1 MELIEVAHDKSFI
14 FRFITNP
21 IGKVHREIGR
31 FYRRTLAR
39 CWRTQAKSLPATLRV
54 PSILVTLKPL
64 ETKYCSYAAKTPA
77 SPHTVESLAGKL
89 REVMPQPGFVVALS
103 QDNYLTVVGG
113 VQRCVENEQRVFNQN
128 QVGYIHFFP
137 TNYRPMLARPAEPFY
152 VSINCNGQWIAECPA
167 DFALEA
173 LKQLVQ
179 GISKK
184 TLSHIVLHHLL
195 GFKISWVQRLIEER
209 GGGKAL
215 FWVHDY
221 FALCPSYA
229 LMRNDIIFC
238 NAPPVSSN
246 SCEICIY
253 GEERTSH
260 LQAFHKL
267 FNTVDLKVVTSSHHA
282 EQMWK
287 DKAGFRIAGS
297 LTMPHCHIEWENGGR
312 APKSVA
318 PVSPL
323 RIAFLGLT
331 MYHKG
336 WETWRH
342 IVRLFGSDPRYQFFH
357 FAIKKDGSL
366 PLTFVPVGAC
376 SKNRYAMLD
385 ALGKH
390 NIDVA
395 FLWSKCSETFSFT
408 LHEAMAAGCYVVTNP
423 DSGNIQ
429 RTVMQTNCGAVLA
442 SEEEAVAWF
451 ESDKLTRATREFQNR
466 KARSG
471 SIVLNPGSYKIIFET
486 LQKVG

>member
-1 MELIEVAHDKSFI
+1 MERIELTHDKTFA
-14 FRFITNP
+14 FRFIINP

-31 FYRRTLAR
+31 FYRRMMAR
-39 CWRTQAKSLPATLRV
+39 YCPPGKYLPATPRGIS
-54 PSILVTLKPL
+54 SILFTLKPI
-64 ETKYCSYAAKTPA
+64 ETKYCSYAPKTPA
-77 SPHTVESLAGKL
+77 SSNTAESLAGKL
-89 REVMPQPGFVVALS
+89 RRVMPQPGFVVALS
-103 QDNYLTVVGG
+103 HDDYLTVVGG
-113 VQRCVENEQRVFNQN
+113 VERCVENEQHVCNQN

-152 VSINCNGQWIAECPA
+152 VSINCNGQWIAECRA

-173 LKQLVQ
+173 LKQLEQ
-179 GISKK
+179 GPAKK
-184 TLSHIVLHHLL
+184 TLSHIILHHLL
-195 GFKISWVQRLIEER
+195 GFKISWVQRLVEER
-209 GGGKAL
+209 GRGEAL

-229 LMRNDIIFC
+229 LMRNDVIFC

-246 SCEICIY
+246 SCQICIY
-253 GEERTSH
+253 GEERARH

-267 FNTVDLKVVTSSHHA
+267 FNTLNLKVVTPSLQA

-287 DKAGFRIAGS
+287 DKAGFRVAEN
-297 LTMPHCHIEWENGGR
+297 LRVPHCHIEWENGVR
-312 APKSVA
+312 ASKSVSLL
-318 PVSPL
+318 SPL

-342 IVRLFGSDPRYQFFH
+342 IVRLFGLDPRYRFFH
-357 FAIKKDGSL
+357 FAVKKDGSL
-366 PLTFVPVGAC
+366 PLTFVPVGA
-376 SKNRYAMLD
+376 SSDNRYGMLD
-385 ALGKH
+385 ALRTH

-408 LHEAMAAGCYVVTNP
+408 LHEAMAAGCYIVTNP
-423 DSGNIQ
+423 HSGNIQ
-429 RTVMQTNCGAVLA
+429 RTVLQTNRGAVLA
-442 SEEEAVAWF
+442 GEEEAVAWF
-451 ESDKLTRATREFQNR
+451 ESGRLTKATREFQSK

-486 LQKVG
+486 LEKVG